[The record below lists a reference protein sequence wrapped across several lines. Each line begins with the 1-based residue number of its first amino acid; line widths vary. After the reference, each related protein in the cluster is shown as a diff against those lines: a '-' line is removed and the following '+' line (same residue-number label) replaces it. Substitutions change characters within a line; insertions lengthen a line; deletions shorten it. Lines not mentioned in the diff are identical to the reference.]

1 MTKQIKITQVRSLI
15 GSQPKHKLTMRAI
28 GFRHHQESL
37 TKNDTPQLRGMLH
50 QVRHLVRVEDVKQA
64 AKKKVSAEASTASAE
79 TAAPTKKTAEPAA
92 ETAKEKAA
100 AKPAAKPAAEKA
112 DDATT
117 TAAPAEPKAE
127 KEKAD

>member
-1 MTKQIKITQVRSLI
+1 
-15 GSQPKHKLTMRAI
+15 MRAI

-79 TAAPTKKTAEPAA
+79 KTVPKKQTAEPVA
-92 ETAKEKAA
+92 ETAKEKTP
-100 AKPAAKPAAEKA
+100 AKLTAKPAAEKA
-112 DDATT
+112 ADATT
-117 TAAPAEPKAE
+117 KAAPAEPKAE
-127 KEKAD
+127 KEEAD